1 MLVAT
6 ADHDDRVVPLHS
18 FKYVAELHH
27 VAGAVEGQNPL
38 LIRIEVDAGHGAGK
52 PTEKI
57 IQERAELY
65 GFVAK
70 ALGIQWCD

>member
-18 FKYVAELHH
+18 FKLVAELHH
-27 VAGAVEGQNPL
+27 HAGAIEGQRPI
-38 LIRIEVDAGHGAGK
+38 LIRVEIDAGHGAGK

-57 IQERAELY
+57 IQEKAELL

-70 ALGIQWCD
+70 A

>member
-1 MLVAT
+1 MLVCT

-18 FKYVAELHH
+18 FKLVAELHH
-27 VAGAVEGQNPL
+27 TAGNVEGQRPI
-38 LIRIEVDAGHGAGK
+38 LIKIEVDAGHGGGK

-57 IQERAELY
+57 IQEKAELY

-70 ALGIQWCD
+70 AQGL